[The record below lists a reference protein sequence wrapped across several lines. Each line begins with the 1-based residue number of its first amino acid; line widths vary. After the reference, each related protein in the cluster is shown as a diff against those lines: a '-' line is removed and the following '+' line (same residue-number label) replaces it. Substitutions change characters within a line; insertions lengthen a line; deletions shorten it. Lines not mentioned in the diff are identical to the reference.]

1 MNRSANQPQQSVCI
15 VQPVMKQYRLP
26 FFTALAER
34 LAVDGI
40 ELQVV
45 YGAPWER
52 ERQRGDHPEL
62 PPPLGRRVQS
72 RMLGGKLLW
81 LPAVRPWMAADLVV
95 VEHANKNL
103 LNVPLAM
110 LWRLGIKRVAYWG
123 HGRDRQVDPGT
134 LGERLKRRSLHWAD
148 WWFAYTDAAATYVAG
163 QGFDPARITTVHNA
177 IDTRE
182 LRAQLA
188 QVSAADRAG
197 ALRELGWPAD
207 ARIAV
212 YCGALYENKRLDWL
226 MQASEQVHA
235 QHPGFRLLI
244 VGGGPQAG
252 QVEAFAKTRDWVRWV
267 GPKFGPDKARMLS
280 LAQMWLNPGLVGLG
294 ILDAFCAGLPL
305 LTTDL
310 PVHSPEI
317 EYLEPGRSGLITE
330 PSAAAFAAAIEAL
343 LDDPAR
349 LAAMRAAAEAASRRY
364 SIEAMA
370 ENFAAGVTRWLG
382 R

>member
-1 MNRSANQPQQSVCI
+1 
-15 VQPVMKQYRLP
+15 
-26 FFTALAER
+26 
-34 LAVDGI
+34 
-40 ELQVV
+40 
-45 YGAPWER
+45 
-52 ERQRGDHPEL
+52 
-62 PPPLGRRVQS
+62 
-72 RMLGGKLLW
+72 MLGGKLL
-81 LPAVRPWMAADLVV
+81 LIPVIRPWLSADLVV

-103 LNVPLAM
+103 LNYLLA
-110 LWRLGIKRVAYWG
+110 LLSQLRLKRVAYWG
-123 HGRDRQVDPGT
+123 HGRDRQADPASRAEG
-134 LGERLKRRSLHWAD
+134 LKRRSLHWAD
-148 WWFAYTDAAATYVAG
+148 WWFAYTDDAARYVAG
-163 QGFDPARITTVHNA
+163 QGFDAARITTVHNA

-188 QVSAADRAG
+188 QVSEADRAD

-207 ARIAV
+207 ARVGV
-212 YCGALYENKRLDWL
+212 YCGSLYENKRLDWL

-235 QHPGFRLLI
+235 QHPEFRLLI

-252 QVEAFAKTRDWVRWV
+252 QVEAFAATRDWVRCV

-305 LTTDL
+305 LTTDV

-349 LAAMRAAAEAASRRY
+349 LAAMRAAAEEASRRY
-364 SIEAMA
+364 SIETMA
-370 ENFAAGVTRWLG
+370 ENFAAGVKRWLG